1 MLYECS
7 CGFSASTA
15 TSFYKHLAASKESA
29 SGHQLVQAR
38 FTDSKIGKA
47 AGKKQ
52 EDGATEAAP
61 SAPPSW
67 VDEYLVVDQ
76 REATVSSSANSS
88 LMATA
93 AAAAASRGAGIPPQ
107 APRSNR
113 VAPLPVSSSAGSMTS
128 QQPQQSQSQQQ
139 PTASLN
145 AGGAGV
151 GGVDHSKPGS
161 TNALGGAAARGDAG
175 GLLDVDEVELVER
188 TSSYGG
194 YGGGGGSGGS
204 RVSGSGTAAA
214 ALRMSGTVMN
224 AVAVGLSPWRWF
236 STGAGGGVVAGSAG
250 GGGGLAEATAATA
263 GANEF
268 GTAGSFSQG
277 GLMAT
282 ASGRVGSMARAGGSG
297 GGGGVAEP
305 PMSVAASQEAVLAVQ
320 AVLMWHNPWR
330 TGRIFGAGLYL
341 FVCLRQ
347 LAKGH
352 DLLQPSTALLV
363 GCFLLLLRNL
373 LRQAVAMRRAQQQ
386 EGSGGGAATE
396 DGAEA
401 EAEHAQAAVE
411 MQQRVELVLRRAALG
426 GARYGAAL
434 FVLGAGLLSGRRGTT
449 SALVAALLWLGCV
462 VGELRVMSQPTFWL
476 LCYLGCFTIPA
487 AYGRCRAAMD
497 EGTEAALRF
506 VARLLVTGS
515 RASLALAG
523 GVGVVLLAALPLNL
537 VLRATLA
544 AVAAFGVLLWQS
556 EALQQAKAGMYG
568 GGAGGAGGVG
578 GAGRAYLVQEEA
590 KGQGG
595 GGGGSGGGAGLRV
608 PLSHMHRE

>member
-38 FTDSKIGKA
+38 FTDTKSSKA
-47 AGKKQ
+47 TDKKQ
-52 EDGATEAAP
+52 QDAAAEVAP

-76 REATVSSSANSS
+76 REATLSGSANSS

-93 AAAAASRGAGIPPQ
+93 AAAAASRGGALPPQ

-113 VAPLPVSSSAGSMTS
+113 VAPLPVSTSSTSMTS
-128 QQPQQSQSQQQ
+128 QQHQQQQRQSQQQ
-139 PTASLN
+139 PIVPQD
-145 AGGAGV
+145 AGAAGV
-151 GGVDHSKPGS
+151 RGDGGGVVD
-161 TNALGGAAARGDAG
+161 L
-175 GLLDVDEVELVER
+175 DEVELVER
-188 TSSYGG
+188 TSSYGAR
-194 YGGGGGSGGS
+194 GGP

-236 STGAGGGVVAGSAG
+236 STGAGGGMAAGGLEPAAADGAAALAAGANSDFGSAG
-250 GGGGLAEATAATA
+250 GFTQGGLSATSGGRGASMARTGGAAGGGLMPDQPLSAADSAEAI
-263 GANEF
+263 E
-268 GTAGSFSQG
+268 
-277 GLMAT
+277 
-282 ASGRVGSMARAGGSG
+282 
-297 GGGGVAEP
+297 
-305 PMSVAASQEAVLAVQ
+305 AVQ
-320 AVLMWHNPWR
+320 AVLLWHNPWR
-330 TGRIFGAGLYL
+330 TGRIFGAGLYI

-363 GCFLLLLRNL
+363 GCFLLLLRNVV
-373 LRQAVAMRRAQQQ
+373 REGMATYRRAQQQ
-386 EGSGGGAATE
+386 PEDGGGGGGSGAEDAAQFEPPPSTR
-396 DGAEA
+396 AERDA
-401 EAEHAQAAVE
+401 EYV
-411 MQQRVELVLRRAALG
+411 QQRVELVLRRAALG
-426 GARYGAAL
+426 AARYGAAL
-434 FVLGAGLLSGRRGTT
+434 FVLGAGLLSGRRPIT

-476 LCYLGCFTIPA
+476 LCYVGCFTIPA

-506 VARLLVTGS
+506 VVRLLVTGS
-515 RASLALAG
+515 RASLAMAG

-556 EALQQAKAGMYG
+556 EALVLAKSGMQ
-568 GGAGGAGGVG
+568 GGAAGGVG
-578 GAGRAYLVQEEA
+578 EAGSGQPVGPAGRAYLVQEEA
-590 KGQGG
+590 KGGAGG
-595 GGGGSGGGAGLRV
+595 GGVGQRV
-608 PLSHMHRE
+608 PLSHVHRE